1 MIHAHATTC
10 ECGKEC
16 VPGFLQCARCID
28 NTLTPLDYAELS
40 YADSEQRYGE
50 EARGVDLEEL
60 RRLEA
65 M

>member
-1 MIHAHATTC
+1 MIIQANQC
-10 ECGKEC
+10 ECGGTL
-16 VPGFLQCARCID
+16 VPGYTQCARCID
-28 NTLTPLDYAELS
+28 NYLTPQDYAELS